1 MTEQT
6 EQQVPTT
13 PQEKRAY
20 WQHHIDQWQQSG
32 LSQIEYCRRNR
43 IKKHQWGYW
52 KKRLTTPKSP
62 AMLVPVT
69 IHPHSASCLRV
80 LVDDCIAIEVPDGFD
95 PATLTK
101 VIACLARR

>member
-1 MTEQT
+1 MT

-13 PQEKRAY
+13 PQEKRTY
-20 WQHHIDQWQQSG
+20 WQQHIDQWQKSG

-43 IKKHQWGYW
+43 IKKYQWGYW
-52 KKRLTTPKSP
+52 KKRLLTAPKSP
-62 AMLVPVT
+62 TMLVPLK
-69 IHPHSASCLRV
+69 IPSKSASCLRV
-80 LVDDCIAIEVPDGFD
+80 RIDDHIVIEVPTGFD